1 MENLYTM
8 ETKSGQF
15 VCHMTNTPVN
25 ISFLSLNNFKLNSYL
40 LSMYTTD
47 VYSKSQNLDL
57 LSLTVT
63 LLATGSQLQEHISFT
78 SQSTSI
84 NRFLSSSLP
93 QKFGLQGEPNCNIL
107 TKSLEIRHYT
117 KHFFETLFIRN
128 ECSLYLEKTLQFHHQ
143 LPFFITQFIL
153 YQ

>member
-25 ISFLSLNNFKLNSYL
+25 ISFLSLNNFKLNSYV

-63 LLATGSQLQEHISFT
+63 LLATGSQLQEHRSFFYK
-78 SQSTSI
+78 SVYLYKPVSIFIIAPKVWST
-84 NRFLSSSLP
+84 R
-93 QKFGLQGEPNCNIL
+93 
-107 TKSLEIRHYT
+107 
-117 KHFFETLFIRN
+117 
-128 ECSLYLEKTLQFHHQ
+128 
-143 LPFFITQFIL
+143 
-153 YQ
+153 